1 MDCVDERDADGEYG
15 VQLTLTPPH
24 CNALFTPISHGRSDD
39 ETGSVS
45 LANFVNYFDERLVQ
59 VHITA
64 LHWLSRVAVWG
75 GSVWIAPAGG
85 FSAEGGREICL
96 FYRGRRCG
104 RGRERQCRRCCW
116 DHTHHTQAKW
126 S

>member
-59 VHITA
+59 VHCTA
-64 LHWLSRVAVWG
+64 LHCTLLQCWLSESCGGVGWERVDSSRG
-75 GSVWIAPAGG
+75 GV
-85 FSAEGGREICL
+85 L
-96 FYRGRRCG
+96 G
-104 RGRERQCRRCCW
+104 RGGER
-116 DHTHHTQAKW
+116 DLLIL
-126 S
+126 SG